1 MTMEYK
7 RLFILVEGDD
17 DERFFSNITKPSLKE
32 KYTCVKITK
41 HAKLRAIKIRNFLKS
56 IKAMNADYIFVADIN
71 RAPCVTEKKRNLQAK
86 ISNIDEDRIMV
97 VIKEIEGWYL
107 AGLDDANSHNL
118 GVPPFSTTDSVT
130 KEQFHALIPKK
141 FGSRIDFMS
150 EILKCFSTGIAQ
162 NKNESLRYFVEKYDC

>member
-17 DERFFSNITKPSLKE
+17 DERFFSNVTKPSLEE
-32 KYTCVKITK
+32 KYACVKITK
-41 HAKLRAIKIRNFLKS
+41 HAKLKAVKIRNFLNS
-56 IKAMNADYIFVADIN
+56 IRAMRADYIFVTDIN
-71 RAPCVTEKKRNLQAK
+71 RAPCVTEKKRKLQAK
-86 ISNIDEDRIMV
+86 ISNIDQDRIMV
-97 VIKEIEGWYL
+97 VRKEIESWYL

-130 KEQFHALIPKK
+130 KEQFDALIPNK

-150 EILKCFSTGIAQ
+150 EILKCFSIGIAQ
-162 NKNESLRYFVEKYDC
+162 NKNESLRYFAEKYDC